1 MAEDFRLTVT
11 FPDDSGTDL
20 AASLSEHELEDEA
33 RKKLG
38 AGISVS
44 ADGPNVFLYA
54 DTRDAADGAKGIVET
69 ILEKEGAKAAITLA
83 RWHPLAEEWEPVDAP
98 MPQTAAEREAE
109 HEKLEAQDT
118 ADSLTSGYAEWEVLV
133 ALPSHGDAV
142 ELAERLEY
150 DGHPGHPALE
160 APDRGSRRRGRRERP
175 RRAPAR
181 GGPGG
186 VRVHRGTGPA
196 TRNGLGGRPEAL
208 PLVLLRPEHV
218 AEVPTGKRCP
228 APPGATS
235 TTAETRPQATA
246 ETPAVRRVS
255 RDPTAGS
262 GTATKL

>member
-69 ILEKEGAKAAITLA
+69 ILEKEGATAAITLA

-142 ELAERLEY
+142 ELAERLESEGIPVTRRWKHLIVGA
-150 DGHPGHPALE
+150 DDEDEANALAARLRDE
-160 APDRGSRRRGRRERP
+160 APTGSEFTVE
-175 RRAPAR
+175 
-181 GGPGG
+181 PGG
-186 VRVHRGTGPA
+186 EMAWEGAPKRSRWFYF
-196 TRNGLGGRPEAL
+196 
-208 PLVLLRPEHV
+208 
-218 AEVPTGKRCP
+218 VPNM
-228 APPGATS
+228 
-235 TTAETRPQATA
+235 
-246 ETPAVRRVS
+246 
-255 RDPTAGS
+255 
-262 GTATKL
+262 

>member
-54 DTRDAADGAKGIVET
+54 DTREAADGAKSIVET
-69 ILEKEGAKAAITLA
+69 ILEKEGAKAAVTLA

-133 ALPSHGDAV
+133 ALPNHGDAV
-142 ELAERLEY
+142 ELAERLESEGIPVTRRWKHLIVGA
-150 DGHPGHPALE
+150 DDEDEANALAARLRDE
-160 APDRGSRRRGRRERP
+160 APTGSEFTVE
-175 RRAPAR
+175 
-181 GGPGG
+181 PGG
-186 VRVHRGTGPA
+186 EMAWEGAPKRSRWFYF
-196 TRNGLGGRPEAL
+196 
-208 PLVLLRPEHV
+208 
-218 AEVPTGKRCP
+218 VPNM
-228 APPGATS
+228 
-235 TTAETRPQATA
+235 
-246 ETPAVRRVS
+246 
-255 RDPTAGS
+255 
-262 GTATKL
+262 

>member
-54 DTRDAADGAKGIVET
+54 DTREAADGAKGIVET
-69 ILEKEGAKAAITLA
+69 ILEKEGAKAAVTLA

-133 ALPSHGDAV
+133 ALPNHGDAV
-142 ELAERLEY
+142 ELAERLESEGIPVTRRWKHLIVGA
-150 DGHPGHPALE
+150 DDEDEANALAARLRDE
-160 APDRGSRRRGRRERP
+160 APTGSEFTVE
-175 RRAPAR
+175 
-181 GGPGG
+181 PGG
-186 VRVHRGTGPA
+186 EMAWEGAPKRSRWFYF
-196 TRNGLGGRPEAL
+196 
-208 PLVLLRPEHV
+208 
-218 AEVPTGKRCP
+218 VPNM
-228 APPGATS
+228 
-235 TTAETRPQATA
+235 
-246 ETPAVRRVS
+246 
-255 RDPTAGS
+255 
-262 GTATKL
+262 